1 MPKQSTPVEGY
12 ELVEDSPLLQMRAH
26 PVFFIGMA
34 TAWIWFIGIMWEK
47 SRLDLYGVPG
57 YFVSVDVSSVTQG
70 FYSAWSAAGLATG
83 AQTAL
88 TWILGKIMRRN
99 LFRAM
104 LYWSGLLLFTYFAAF
119 VGPRFSTPDTFLVSA
134 SDPSWVVVGRSACG
148 RGQTRLATTRAH
160 REFPATVLVQLLSL
174 RSAVQELL
182 LSSLPGVKGVPLPCP
197 QCTAGVLSVG
207 ERGRA
212 LASNS

>member
-1 MPKQSTPVEGY
+1 
-12 ELVEDSPLLQMRAH
+12 
-26 PVFFIGMA
+26 VFFIGMA

-134 SDPSWVVVGRSACG
+134 SDPSWVVVGRSADNLIEV
-148 RGQTRLATTRAH
+148 QYDEAPLRLTTSVRV
-160 REFPATVLVQLLSL
+160 RPAAAEGKLVWRRLGHIENFRQ
-174 RSAVQELL
+174 RY
-182 LSSLPGVKGVPLPCP
+182 
-197 QCTAGVLSVG
+197 
-207 ERGRA
+207 
-212 LASNS
+212 